1 MCVVIGSVEASLI
14 TGHLWDGNLKKCALT
29 VQTFPFIFPCNSKWV
44 RGVSS
49 RCCGSVIEHCCCWT
63 QNGDILALIAVIA
76 LLFLNT
82 PKNAESV
89 RFNQVDFSFVTLFHF
104 LEARKRRMKSFKI
117 FWKRKKTTK
126 KEAWWQAWAL
136 SRCWPRSFH
145 ALRKNS
151 PARPDRRWRDV
162 LAWAYCF

>member
-1 MCVVIGSVEASLI
+1 M
-14 TGHLWDGNLKKCALT
+14 KKCALAL
-29 VQTFPFIFPCNSKWV
+29 QTFPFIFPCNSKWV

-63 QNGDILALIAVIA
+63 QNGNILALIAVIA

-89 RFNQVDFSFVTLFHF
+89 RFNQIDFSFVALFHF

-117 FWKRKKTTK
+117 FWKRKKK
-126 KEAWWQAWAL
+126 KKKRGMTAGPSAL
-136 SRCWPRSFH
+136 TLLAEEFSRFE
-145 ALRKNS
+145 KKQ
-151 PARPDRRWRDV
+151 PASSLTGDGV
-162 LAWAYCF
+162 TC